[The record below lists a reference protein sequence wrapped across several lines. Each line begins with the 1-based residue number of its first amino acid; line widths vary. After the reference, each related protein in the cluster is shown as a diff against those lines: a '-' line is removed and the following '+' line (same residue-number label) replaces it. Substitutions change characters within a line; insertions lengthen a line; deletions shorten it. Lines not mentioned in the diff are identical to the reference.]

1 MKDGCSF
8 HWQEELRD
16 PAVEGAGIVTTGQW
30 SNRPVAVGVR
40 ANGSSSKYSRSP
52 VLNGHQDF
60 TESGKLEN
68 YELGDSNAK
77 IRISVP

>member
-1 MKDGCSF
+1 M
-8 HWQEELRD
+8 
-16 PAVEGAGIVTTGQW
+16 

-40 ANGSSSKYSRSP
+40 ANGSEQQQVFSIS
-52 VLNGHQDF
+52 LNGHQDF
-60 TESGKLEN
+60 TECEKLEN

>member
-1 MKDGCSF
+1 MKDGCYF

-16 PAVEGAGIVTTGQW
+16 PAVEGAGIITTGQW

-40 ANGSSSKYSRSP
+40 ANGSEQQQVFSIS
-52 VLNGHQDF
+52 LNGHQDF
-60 TESGKLEN
+60 TECEKLEN
-68 YELGDSNAK
+68 YELGDSNAM